1 LPEQITSI
9 SIEEFKSYIKEYNST
24 FSYKRIEEIY
34 NLAKD
39 SVGIK
44 GEEESNLFELRLL
57 LDRLYS
63 IQETIA
69 TTNSLVYKI
78 VKDRRDYKLLLTIRG
93 IGPIFA
99 ASIIAEIG
107 DISNFTAGK
116 QLIKLAGLDLFGQQS
131 GDSLNTLKHITK
143 RGRKQLRT
151 IIYQAAVSCVRL
163 NPQLK
168 LKYQQLLENQSDK
181 KKKTGK
187 ALIAIACKLLR
198 IIFRMLTENKEYDA
212 CYDGMLRSKFA
223 A

>member
-1 LPEQITSI
+1 M
-9 SIEEFKSYIKEYNST
+9 
-24 FSYKRIEEIY
+24 
-34 NLAKD
+34 
-39 SVGIK
+39 
-44 GEEESNLFELRLL
+44 
-57 LDRLYS
+57 
-63 IQETIA
+63 
-69 TTNSLVYKI
+69 VYKI